1 MQSSIL
7 GGKVL
12 KRSLPVI
19 TPPPGAGTPVCKRLL
34 LPQGELAQF
43 HDSEEGF
50 RYAAVIELRPG
61 TLRGNHYHERKQET
75 VYLISGEMTL
85 VVEDVR
91 TGTRE
96 TLTLTP
102 GDMVTLPPGIAHAMQ
117 PTAPG
122 YAVEISPTRFEPE
135 DTFKRDV
142 LQCGGP

>member
-1 MQSSIL
+1 MRSSLL
-7 GGKVL
+7 GGKVTKL
-12 KRSLPVI
+12 TLPVI
-19 TPPPGAGTPVCKRLL
+19 TPPPGAGTPVCKRLV

-43 HDSEEGF
+43 YDGEEGF

-75 VYLISGEMTL
+75 VYLISGEMNL
-85 VVEDVR
+85 ALEDVA

-96 TLTLTP
+96 TITLTP
-102 GDMVTLPPGIAHAMQ
+102 GDLVTIPARIAHAMQ

-135 DTFKRDV
+135 DTFKRH
-142 LQCGGP
+142 LL